1 MSAPFGFFEKE
12 PVLFGSTDDGGEGYF
27 LMIGLPQT
35 IFDVAVIVRGER
47 DVLVLDNV
55 FFD

>member
-1 MSAPFGFFEKE
+1 MSGLFGFLQIE
-12 PVLFGSTDDGGEGYF
+12 PMLFSSTDDGGEGYF

-35 IFDVAVIVRGER
+35 IFDITVIVRGER

>member
-1 MSAPFGFFEKE
+1 MSAPLGFLEKE
-12 PVLFGSTDDGGEGYF
+12 PVLFGSADDRGERYF
-27 LMIGLPQT
+27 LVIGLPQT